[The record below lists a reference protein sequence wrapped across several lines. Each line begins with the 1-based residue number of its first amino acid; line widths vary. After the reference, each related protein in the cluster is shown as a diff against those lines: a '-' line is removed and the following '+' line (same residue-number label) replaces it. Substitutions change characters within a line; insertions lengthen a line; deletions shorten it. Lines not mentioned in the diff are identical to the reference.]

1 MRSPGN
7 RARRPG
13 CRAVFCT
20 LWDGR
25 TAVRLSLVLVL
36 LAPIVRLM
44 FGSGIVWL
52 GDCLARR
59 LCVTMKPLG
68 GNGVTVLA
76 PRQHAVRA
84 EHGLKLVED
93 GSAPRGAP
101 TVVHISSAH
110 QLSCP
115 CASHGDAQ
123 AAF

>member
-1 MRSPGN
+1 MQTEL
-7 RARRPG
+7 
-13 CRAVFCT
+13 V
-20 LWDGR
+20 
-25 TAVRLSLVLVL
+25 VRLCPPSLTD
-36 LAPIVRLM
+36 AQQRL
-44 FGSGIVWL
+44 GH
-52 GDCLARR
+52 A
-59 LCVTMKPLG
+59 

-110 QLSCP
+110 ELSCP
-115 CASHGDAQ
+115 GASHGDAQ